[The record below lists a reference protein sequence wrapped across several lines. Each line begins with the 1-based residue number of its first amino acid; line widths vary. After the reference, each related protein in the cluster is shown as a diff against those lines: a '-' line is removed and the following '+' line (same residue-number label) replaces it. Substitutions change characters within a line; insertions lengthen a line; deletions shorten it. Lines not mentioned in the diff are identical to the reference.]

1 MKNLPPE
8 YCPICAAL
16 QYAVEHPGPG
26 QQAESRRDLR
36 DHQLRHQYGFYN
48 ARCQICED
56 YLTKLAEWLEESDDE
71 VLQLHHEY
79 ETHCQLAHQLSGP
92 VQDLWPGAQL
102 AGAPDRRA
110 DE

>member
-16 QYAVEHPGPG
+16 QYAVDHE
-26 QQAESRRDLR
+26 QTESRQDLLS
-36 DHQLRHQYGFYN
+36 HQRRHQYGFYT
-48 ARCQICED
+48 ARCPVCED
-56 YLTKLAEWLEESDDE
+56 YLTKLSEWLEESDDV

-79 ETHCQLAHQLSGP
+79 ETHCQVAHQLSGP

-110 DE
+110 DV